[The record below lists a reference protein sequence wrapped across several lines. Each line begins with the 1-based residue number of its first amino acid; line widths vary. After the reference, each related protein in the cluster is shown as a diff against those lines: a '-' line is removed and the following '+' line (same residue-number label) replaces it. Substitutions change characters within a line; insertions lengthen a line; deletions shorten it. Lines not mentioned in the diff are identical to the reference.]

1 MCNNTI
7 RLYTRQNDKTLSQL
21 NKNGRI
27 INNKIYVRLHF
38 GDIADFFL
46 ESYDWYTKEA
56 SKLLTKPEDTELPIW
71 CSISEKN
78 CLKPISE
85 TVVYI
90 LDVPKDKV
98 LYFNDQ
104 KWDYVLNRL
113 YLPKDE
119 KDKIE
124 YENHI
129 NSLGISEKKLTLID
143 SYQFMIGKF
152 KGMFPEEERK
162 IRESWKRTF
171 DIDDTDNLDIFS
183 ICGNLWEIKKE
194 WVKHIVYPGE
204 DLFKYANNSN

>member
-1 MCNNTI
+1 MSENTV
-7 RLYTRQNDKTLSQL
+7 RLYTRQNDKTLNQL
-21 NKNGRI
+21 NKYGRI
-27 INNKIYVRLHF
+27 INNRAYVALHF

-46 ESYDWYTKEA
+46 ESYDWYTSEA
-56 SKLLTKPEDTELPIW
+56 SKLLEKPSDAQLPIW

-78 CLKPISE
+78 CLKPIE
-85 TVVYI
+85 GTVVYI

-119 KDKIE
+119 DDRIE

-129 NSLGISEKKLTLID
+129 NSLGISEKKLSLIN
-143 SYQFMIGKF
+143 SYEFMIGKY
-152 KGMFPEEERK
+152 KGMFPQEERRIK
-162 IRESWKRTF
+162 ESWKRTF
-171 DIDDTDNLDIFS
+171 DVGDLNNLDIFS

-194 WVKHIVYPGE
+194 WVKHIVYPGD
-204 DLFKYANNSN
+204 DLFKYINS